1 MFGIITRVFKSKGN
15 SERDVVAGEWVDTWR
30 TFREVTLLPSKTEE
44 RDHEPRT
51 EGGHS
56 KLEKARKWILLCAK
70 LLQFCPTLCDPKDCG
85 PPGSS
90 VHEILQAR
98 ILGWVATQGSN
109 LHLLNLLHWQA
120 GSLHW
125 LHLRGF

>member
-1 MFGIITRVFKSKGN
+1 MRKNCFKTFNHTVGVITY
-15 SERDVVAGEWVDTWR
+15 
-30 TFREVTLLPSKTEE
+30 EVTWL
-44 RDHEPRT
+44 
-51 EGGHS
+51 
-56 KLEKARKWILLCAK
+56 ILGLMLCVSAK